1 MNVGFLT
8 GKFAPLHTGHIYF
21 ISRAATMVDKL
32 YVVLSYDG
40 KRFKDDPRLS
50 LKNRLLWLKTT
61 FKDLPHIEVLYV
73 DETDCRPYP
82 DGWADWAGKVRYA
95 LGVAAGPR
103 SETLTKIFSS
113 EPEYTEGFNKYWP
126 NAEHVII
133 DAERKEVNISAT
145 EIRENPFK
153 FWSYMPSIVRQHYV
167 KKVCIIGTE
176 SCGKTTLTKYLAKI
190 YQTSWVEEYGRKF
203 CEQDMCM
210 DESLLQFDDY
220 ALIAARRYEDEI
232 HATKTANKIL
242 FADTNAFVTNFY
254 CQLYEGNTHP
264 LVEEY
269 ELLERYDLT
278 LFLDS
283 DVAWVADGLRIN
295 KDRPRTDGL
304 FKSMLVLHTRTENF
318 GKLVRIS
325 GTYSERLEKAIKVI
339 DEEFFK

>member
-1 MNVGFLT
+1 MTVGFLT

-21 ISRAATMVDKL
+21 ISKAATMVDKL

-61 FKDLPHIEVLYV
+61 FKDLPHIKIVYV
-73 DETDCRPYP
+73 DETNCSPYP
-82 DGWADWAGKVRYA
+82 DGWHEWSMLVKRAIPHRIGDI
-95 LGVAAGPR
+95 
-103 SETLTKIFSS
+103 TKIFSS

-126 NAEHVII
+126 EAEHVVV

-145 EIRENPFK
+145 EIRANPFK

-176 SCGKTTLTKYLAKI
+176 SCGKTTLTKYLSKI

-210 DESLLQFDDY
+210 DESLLQYDDY
-220 ALIAARRYEDEI
+220 ALIAARRYEDELQ
-232 HATKTANKIL
+232 ATKTANKIL
-242 FADTNAFVTNFY
+242 FADTNAFITNFY
-254 CQLYEGNTHP
+254 CRLYEGSFHP
-264 LVEEY
+264 MVDEY
-269 ELLERYDLT
+269 EALEKYDLT
-278 LFLDS
+278 LVLAS
-283 DVAWVADGLRIN
+283 DVEWVADGLRIN
-295 KDRPRTDGL
+295 KERSKTDDL
-304 FKSMLVLHTRTENF
+304 LAKMLSMSRSENL
-318 GKLVRIS
+318 GKLMHIS
-325 GTYSERLEKAIKVI
+325 GTYSERLEKAIKII

>member
-21 ISRAATMVDKL
+21 ISKAATMVDKL

-40 KRFKDDPRLS
+40 KRFQDDPRLS

-61 FKDLPHIEVLYV
+61 FKDLPHIKIVYV
-73 DETDCRPYP
+73 DETNLPAYP
-82 DGWADWAGKVRYA
+82 EGWHEWSMLVKQAVPHRLEDI
-95 LGVAAGPR
+95 
-103 SETLTKIFSS
+103 TKIFSS

-145 EIRENPFK
+145 DIRSNPFK
-153 FWSYMPSIVRQHYV
+153 YWSYLPSVVRKHYV

-210 DESLLQFDDY
+210 DESLLQYDDY
-220 ALIAARRYEDEI
+220 ALIAARRYEEELE
-232 HATKTANKIL
+232 ATKTANKIL
-242 FADTNAFVTNFY
+242 FADTNAFITNFY
-254 CQLYEGNTHP
+254 CRLYESSFHP
-264 LVEEY
+264 MVDEY
-269 ELLERYDLT
+269 EMLEKYDLT
-278 LFLDS
+278 LVLAS
-283 DVAWVADGLRIN
+283 DVEWVADGLRIN
-295 KDRPRTDGL
+295 KERSKTDDL
-304 FKSMLVLHTRTENF
+304 LAKMLSMSRSENL
-318 GKLVRIS
+318 GKLVCIS
-325 GTYSERLEKAIKVI
+325 GTYSERLEKALKVI
-339 DEEFFK
+339 DEEFFNDSI

>member
-1 MNVGFLT
+1 MTVGFLT

-21 ISRAATMVDKL
+21 ISKAATMVDKL

-40 KRFKDDPRLS
+40 KKFQDDPRLS

-61 FKDLPHIEVLYV
+61 FKDLPHIKIVYV
-73 DETDCRPYP
+73 DETNCSPYP
-82 DGWADWAGKVRYA
+82 DGWHEWSMLVKRAIPHRIGDI
-95 LGVAAGPR
+95 
-103 SETLTKIFSS
+103 TKIFSS

-126 NAEHVII
+126 EAEHVIV

-145 EIRENPFK
+145 EIRANPFK

-210 DESLLQFDDY
+210 DESLLQYDDY
-220 ALIAARRYEDEI
+220 ALIAARRYEDELQ
-232 HATKTANKIL
+232 ATKTANKIL
-242 FADTNAFVTNFY
+242 FADTNAFITNFY
-254 CQLYEGNTHP
+254 CRLYEGSFHP
-264 LVEEY
+264 MVDEY
-269 ELLERYDLT
+269 EALEKYDLT
-278 LFLDS
+278 LVLAS
-283 DVAWVADGLRIN
+283 DVEWVADGLRIN
-295 KDRPRTDGL
+295 KERSKTDDL
-304 FKSMLVLHTRTENF
+304 LAKMLSMSRSENL
-318 GKLVRIS
+318 GKLMHIS
-325 GTYSERLEKAIKVI
+325 GTYSERLEKAIKII

>member
-1 MNVGFLT
+1 MTVGFLT

-21 ISRAATMVDKL
+21 ISKAATMVDKL

-40 KRFKDDPRLS
+40 KRFQDDPRLS

-61 FKDLPHIEVLYV
+61 FKDLPHIKIVYV
-73 DETDCRPYP
+73 DETNCSPYP
-82 DGWADWAGKVRYA
+82 DGWHEWSMLVKRAIPHRIGDI
-95 LGVAAGPR
+95 
-103 SETLTKIFSS
+103 TKIFSS

-145 EIRENPFK
+145 EIRANPFK

-176 SCGKTTLTKYLAKI
+176 SCGKTTLTKYLSKI

-210 DESLLQFDDY
+210 DESLLQYNDY
-220 ALIAARRYEDEI
+220 ALIAARRYEDELQ
-232 HATKTANKIL
+232 AVKTANRIV
-242 FADTNAFVTNFY
+242 FADTNAFITNFY
-254 CQLYEGNTHP
+254 CRLYEGSFHP
-264 LVEEY
+264 MVDEY
-269 ELLERYDLT
+269 ESLENYDLT
-278 LFLDS
+278 LVLDS
-283 DVAWVADGLRIN
+283 DVEWVADGLRIN
-295 KDRPRTDGL
+295 KDRSKTDGL
-304 FKSMLVLHTRTENF
+304 LKKMLEMSRSDNL
-318 GKLVRIS
+318 GKLMHIS
-325 GTYSERLEKAIKVI
+325 GTYSERLEKAIKII

>member
-1 MNVGFLT
+1 MTVGFLT
-8 GKFAPLHTGHIYF
+8 LKAAPLHTGHIYF

-40 KRFKDDPRLS
+40 KRFQDDPRLS

-61 FKDLPHIEVLYV
+61 FKDLPHIKVVYV
-73 DETDCRPYP
+73 DETNCKPYP
-82 DGWADWAGKVRYA
+82 EGWHEWSMLVKWAIPHRLEEITKV
-95 LGVAAGPR
+95 
-103 SETLTKIFSS
+103 FSS

-133 DAERKEVNISAT
+133 DADRTAINISAT
-145 EIRENPFK
+145 EIRENPYK
-153 FWSYMPSIVRQHYV
+153 YWSYLPSIVRQHYV

-203 CEQDMCM
+203 CEQDRCM
-210 DESLLQFDDY
+210 DESLLQFNDY
-220 ALIAARRYEDEI
+220 ALIASRRYEDELQ
-232 HATKTANKIL
+232 AVKTANKVM

-254 CQLYEGNTHP
+254 CKLYEGNTHP

-283 DVAWVADGLRIN
+283 DVEWVADGLRVN
-295 KDRPRTDGL
+295 KDRSKTDDL
-304 FKSMLVLHTRTENF
+304 FRSMLTLHTRTENF

-339 DEEFFK
+339 DEEIFK

>member
-1 MNVGFLT
+1 MTVGFLT

-21 ISRAATMVDKL
+21 ISKAATMVDKL

-40 KRFKDDPRLS
+40 KRFQDDPRLS

-61 FKDLPHIEVLYV
+61 FKDLPHIKIVYV
-73 DETDCRPYP
+73 DETNCSPYP
-82 DGWADWAGKVRYA
+82 DGWHEWSMLVKRAIPHRIGDI
-95 LGVAAGPR
+95 
-103 SETLTKIFSS
+103 TKIFSS

-145 EIRENPFK
+145 EIRANPFK

-176 SCGKTTLTKYLAKI
+176 SCGKTTLTKYLSKI

-210 DESLLQFDDY
+210 DESLLQYNDY
-220 ALIAARRYEDEI
+220 ALIAARRYEDELQ
-232 HATKTANKIL
+232 AVKTANRIV
-242 FADTNAFVTNFY
+242 FADTNAFITNFY
-254 CQLYEGNTHP
+254 CRLYEGSFHP
-264 LVEEY
+264 MVDEY
-269 ELLERYDLT
+269 ESLEKYDLT
-278 LFLDS
+278 LVLDS
-283 DVAWVADGLRIN
+283 DVEWVADGLRIN
-295 KDRPRTDGL
+295 KDRSKTDGL
-304 FKSMLVLHTRTENF
+304 LKKMLEMSRSDNL
-318 GKLVRIS
+318 GKLVYIS
-325 GTYSERLEKAIKVI
+325 GTYSERLEKAIKII

>member
-1 MNVGFLT
+1 MTVGFLT

-21 ISRAATMVDKL
+21 ISKAATMVDKL

-40 KRFKDDPRLS
+40 KRFQDDPRLS

-61 FKDLPHIEVLYV
+61 FKDLPHIKIVYV
-73 DETDCRPYP
+73 DETNCSPYP
-82 DGWADWAGKVRYA
+82 DGWHEWSMLVKRAIPHRIGDI
-95 LGVAAGPR
+95 
-103 SETLTKIFSS
+103 TKIFSS

-145 EIRENPFK
+145 EIRENPCK
-153 FWSYMPSIVRQHYV
+153 YWSYMPSIVRQHYV

-210 DESLLQFDDY
+210 DESLLQFNDY
-220 ALIAARRYEDEI
+220 ALIASRRYEDEVQ
-232 HATKTANKIL
+232 ATKTANKVL

-254 CQLYEGNTHP
+254 CKLYEGNTHP

-269 ELLERYDLT
+269 ERLEQYDLT

-283 DVAWVADGLRIN
+283 DVEWVADGLRVN
-295 KDRPRTDGL
+295 KDRGKTDEL
-304 FKSMLVLHTRTENF
+304 FRSMLTLQTRPETF
-318 GKLVRIS
+318 GQLVRIS
-325 GTYSERLEKAIKVI
+325 GTYSERLEKAIKII

>member
-1 MNVGFLT
+1 MTVGFLT

-21 ISRAATMVDKL
+21 ISKAATMVDKL

-40 KRFKDDPRLS
+40 KKFQDDPRLS

-61 FKDLPHIEVLYV
+61 FKDLPHIKIVYV
-73 DETDCRPYP
+73 DETNCSPYP
-82 DGWADWAGKVRYA
+82 DGWHEWSMLVKRAIPHRIGDI
-95 LGVAAGPR
+95 
-103 SETLTKIFSS
+103 TKIFSS

-126 NAEHVII
+126 EAEHVIV

-145 EIRENPFK
+145 EIRANPFK

-210 DESLLQFDDY
+210 DESLLQYDDY
-220 ALIAARRYEDEI
+220 ALIAARRYEDELQ
-232 HATKTANKIL
+232 ATKTANKIL
-242 FADTNAFVTNFY
+242 FADTNAFITNFY
-254 CQLYEGNTHP
+254 CRLYEGSFHP
-264 LVEEY
+264 MVDEY
-269 ELLERYDLT
+269 ETLEKYDLT
-278 LFLDS
+278 LVLAS
-283 DVAWVADGLRIN
+283 DVEWVADGLRIN
-295 KDRPRTDGL
+295 KERSKTDDL
-304 FKSMLVLHTRTENF
+304 LAKMLSMSRSENL

-325 GTYSERLEKAIKVI
+325 GTYSERLEKAIKII

>member
-21 ISRAATMVDKL
+21 ISKAATMVDKL

-40 KRFKDDPRLS
+40 KRFQDDPRLS

-61 FKDLPHIEVLYV
+61 FKDLPHIKIVYV
-73 DETDCRPYP
+73 DETGLPAYP
-82 DGWADWAGKVRYA
+82 EGWHGWSMLVKQAIPQR
-95 LGVAAGPR
+95 LGDI
-103 SETLTKIFSS
+103 TKIFSS

-145 EIRENPFK
+145 EIRSNPFK
-153 FWSYMPSIVRQHYV
+153 YWSYLPSVVRRHYV

-210 DESLLQFDDY
+210 DESLLQYDDY
-220 ALIAARRYEDEI
+220 ALIAARRYEEELE
-232 HATKTANKIL
+232 ATKTSNKIL
-242 FADTNAFVTNFY
+242 FADTNAFITNFY
-254 CQLYEGNTHP
+254 CNLYEGKVHP
-264 LVEEY
+264 LVSEY
-269 ELLERYDLT
+269 EKLEKYDLT
-278 LFLDS
+278 IILDN
-283 DVAWVADGLRIN
+283 DVPWVADGLRKNSDSSTTKDLLEHMLESSN
-295 KDRPRTDGL
+295 KT
-304 FKSMLVLHTRTENF
+304 
-318 GKLVRIS
+318 GKFVWVS
-325 GTYSERLEKAIKVI
+325 GTYEERLEHAITLI
-339 DEEFFK
+339 DRELNK

>member
-1 MNVGFLT
+1 MTVGFLT

-21 ISRAATMVDKL
+21 ISKAATMVDKL

-40 KRFKDDPRLS
+40 KRLKDDPHLS

-61 FKDLPHIEVLYV
+61 FKDLPHIKIVYV
-73 DETDCRPYP
+73 DETDLPAYP
-82 DGWADWAGKVRYA
+82 EGWHEWSMLVKQAIPHRIADI
-95 LGVAAGPR
+95 
-103 SETLTKIFSS
+103 TKIFSS

-145 EIRENPFK
+145 KIRENPFK
-153 FWSYMPSIVRQHYV
+153 YWSYMPSIVRQHYV

-220 ALIAARRYEDEI
+220 ALIAARRYEDELQ
-232 HATKTANKIL
+232 ATKTANKVL
-242 FADTNAFVTNFY
+242 FADTNAFITNFY
-254 CQLYEGNTHP
+254 CTLYEGSTHP
-264 LVEEY
+264 IVGEY
-269 ELLERYDLT
+269 EWLEAYDLT
-278 LFLDS
+278 IILDS
-283 DVAWVADGLRIN
+283 DVAWVADGLRVN
-295 KDRPRTDGL
+295 SDRSKTGEL
-304 FKSMLVLHTRTENF
+304 FEAMLEHYASLGNF
-318 GKLVRIS
+318 GKITRIS

>member
-1 MNVGFLT
+1 MTVGFLT

-21 ISRAATMVDKL
+21 ISKAATMVDKL

-40 KRFKDDPRLS
+40 KRFQDDPRLS

-61 FKDLPHIEVLYV
+61 FKDLPHIKIVYV
-73 DETDCRPYP
+73 DETNCSPYP
-82 DGWADWAGKVRYA
+82 DGWHEWSMLVKRAIPHRIGDI
-95 LGVAAGPR
+95 
-103 SETLTKIFSS
+103 TKIFSS

-126 NAEHVII
+126 EAEHVIV

-145 EIRENPFK
+145 EIRANPFK

-210 DESLLQFDDY
+210 DESLLQYDDY
-220 ALIAARRYEDEI
+220 ALIAARRYEDELQ
-232 HATKTANKIL
+232 ATKTANKIL
-242 FADTNAFVTNFY
+242 FADTNAFITNFY
-254 CQLYEGNTHP
+254 CRLYEGSFHP
-264 LVEEY
+264 MVDEY
-269 ELLERYDLT
+269 ETLEKYDLT
-278 LFLDS
+278 LVLAS
-283 DVAWVADGLRIN
+283 DVEWVADGLRIN
-295 KDRPRTDGL
+295 KERSKTDDL
-304 FKSMLVLHTRTENF
+304 LAKMLSMSRSENL
-318 GKLVRIS
+318 GKLMHIS
-325 GTYSERLEKAIKVI
+325 GTYSERLEKAIKII

>member
-1 MNVGFLT
+1 MTVGFLT

-21 ISRAATMVDKL
+21 ISKAATMVDKL

-40 KRFKDDPRLS
+40 KRFQDDPRLS

-61 FKDLPHIEVLYV
+61 FKDLPHIKIVYV
-73 DETDCRPYP
+73 DETNCSPYP
-82 DGWADWAGKVRYA
+82 DGWHEWSMLVKRAIPHRIGDI
-95 LGVAAGPR
+95 
-103 SETLTKIFSS
+103 TKIFSS

-126 NAEHVII
+126 NAEHVIV

-145 EIRENPFK
+145 EIRANPFK

-210 DESLLQFDDY
+210 DESLLQYNDY
-220 ALIAARRYEDEI
+220 ALIAARRYEDELQ
-232 HATKTANKIL
+232 AVKTANRIV
-242 FADTNAFVTNFY
+242 FADTNAFITNFY
-254 CQLYEGNTHP
+254 CRLYEGSFHP
-264 LVEEY
+264 MVDEY
-269 ELLERYDLT
+269 ESLEKYDLT
-278 LFLDS
+278 LVLDS
-283 DVAWVADGLRIN
+283 DVEWVADGLRIN
-295 KDRPRTDGL
+295 KDRSKTDGL
-304 FKSMLVLHTRTENF
+304 LKKMLEMSRSDNL
-318 GKLVRIS
+318 GKLVYIS
-325 GTYSERLEKAIKVI
+325 GTYSERLEKAIKII

>member
-1 MNVGFLT
+1 MTVGFLT

-21 ISRAATMVDKL
+21 ISKAATMVDKL

-40 KRFKDDPRLS
+40 KRFQDDPRLS

-61 FKDLPHIEVLYV
+61 FKDLPHIKIVYV
-73 DETDCRPYP
+73 DETNCSPYP
-82 DGWADWAGKVRYA
+82 DGWHEWSMLVKRAIPHRIGDI
-95 LGVAAGPR
+95 
-103 SETLTKIFSS
+103 TKIFSS

-126 NAEHVII
+126 EAEHVIV

-145 EIRENPFK
+145 EIRANPFK

-176 SCGKTTLTKYLAKI
+176 SCGKTTLTKYLSKI

-210 DESLLQFDDY
+210 DESLLQYNDY
-220 ALIAARRYEDEI
+220 ALIAARRYEDELQ
-232 HATKTANKIL
+232 AVKTANRIV
-242 FADTNAFVTNFY
+242 FADTNAFITNFY
-254 CQLYEGNTHP
+254 CRLYEGSFHP
-264 LVEEY
+264 MVDEY
-269 ELLERYDLT
+269 ESLEKYDLT
-278 LFLDS
+278 LVLDS
-283 DVAWVADGLRIN
+283 DVEWVADGLRIN
-295 KDRPRTDGL
+295 KDRSKTDGL
-304 FKSMLVLHTRTENF
+304 LKKMLEMSRSDNL

-325 GTYSERLEKAIKVI
+325 GTYSERLEKAIKII

>member
-1 MNVGFLT
+1 MTVGFLT

-21 ISRAATMVDKL
+21 ISKAATMVDKL

-40 KRFKDDPRLS
+40 KRFQDDPRLS
-50 LKNRLLWLKTT
+50 LKNRMLWLKTT
-61 FKDLPHIEVLYV
+61 FKDLPHIKIVYV
-73 DETDCRPYP
+73 DETKCRPYP
-82 DGWADWAGKVRYA
+82 DGWHEWSMLVKGAIPHKIKDI
-95 LGVAAGPR
+95 
-103 SETLTKIFSS
+103 TKIFSS

-145 EIRENPFK
+145 EIRENPYK
-153 FWSYMPSIVRQHYV
+153 YWSYMPSIVRQHYV

-210 DESLLQFDDY
+210 DESLLQFNDY
-220 ALIAARRYEDEI
+220 ALIASRRYEDELQ
-232 HATKTANKIL
+232 AVKTANKVM

-254 CQLYEGNTHP
+254 CKLYEGNTHP

-283 DVAWVADGLRIN
+283 DVEWVADGLRVN
-295 KDRPRTDGL
+295 KDRSKTDDL
-304 FKSMLVLHTRTENF
+304 FRSMLILRNVDNF
-318 GKLVRIS
+318 GKLIRIS
-325 GTYSERLEKAIKVI
+325 GTYSERLEKAIKII
-339 DEEFFK
+339 DEEFI

>member
-1 MNVGFLT
+1 MSIGFLT

-21 ISRAATMVDKL
+21 ISKAATMVDKL

-61 FKDLPHIEVLYV
+61 FKDLPHIIVTFV

-82 DGWADWAGKVRYA
+82 DGWGDWAA
-95 LGVAAGPR
+95 LMKGALLKFNV
-103 SETLTKIFSS
+103 TNVDKIFSS

-126 NAEHVII
+126 EAEHVIV

-145 EIRENPFK
+145 EIRANPFK

-210 DESLLQFDDY
+210 DESLLQFNDY
-220 ALIAARRYEDEI
+220 ALIASRRYEDEVQ
-232 HATKTANKIL
+232 ATKTANKVL

-254 CQLYEGNTHP
+254 CKLYEGNTHP

-269 ELLERYDLT
+269 ELLEQYDLT
-278 LFLDS
+278 LLLDS
-283 DVAWVADGLRIN
+283 DVEWVADGLRVN
-295 KDRPRTDGL
+295 KDRDKTDEL
-304 FKSMLVLHTRTENF
+304 FRSMLTLQTRPETF

-325 GTYSERLEKAIKVI
+325 GTYSERLEKAIKII